1 MITVDVFY
9 AVCYGM
15 LGLLGISWYI
25 HVNKENAEARY
36 YYLGRRDGWNMHR
49 RMIEN
54 KVKTDEVFD
63 YDKQN

>member
-1 MITVDVFY
+1 MITVDLFY
-9 AVCYGM
+9 AVCYAFLAAIFVG
-15 LGLLGISWYI
+15 WYI
-25 HVNKENAEARY
+25 HVNKEYAEARY

-63 YDKQN
+63 YDKN

>member
-1 MITVDVFY
+1 MVTVDIFY

-25 HVNKENAEARY
+25 HVNEENAEARY

>member
-1 MITVDVFY
+1 MVTIDIFY
-9 AVCYGM
+9 AVCYASIGVLM
-15 LGLLGISWYI
+15 VGWLIN
-25 HVNKENAEARY
+25 VVKENAEARY

-63 YDKQN
+63 YDKN

>member
-1 MITVDVFY
+1 MITIDIFY
-9 AVCYGM
+9 AVCYAALAVVMIGW
-15 LGLLGISWYI
+15 LIG
-25 HVNKENAEARY
+25 VVKENAEARY

-63 YDKQN
+63 YDKN